1 MNTRSTLLVS
11 SALALTVLLAG
22 CSTGPV
28 SGSNHSS
35 SAPAANSTAT
45 GPHNDADV
53 AFALGMAAHHQ
64 QAIEMA
70 DMVLAKTGVDGKV
83 TDLAKKIK
91 AEQAPEITLMKSW
104 LTAWGQST
112 NSSEMSGMAMN
123 GMMSQSDMDALKSAD
138 GTTASTLFLTQ
149 MTQHHQGAIDMSN
162 EELSTGKNAAALELA
177 KNIISAQTTEIS
189 TMKQLLAGN

>member
-22 CSTGPV
+22 CSTGTV
-28 SGSNHSS
+28 SGTNHSS

-45 GPHNDADV
+45 GPHNDADI
-53 AFALGMAAHHQ
+53 AFALNMAAHHQ

-112 NSSEMSGMAMN
+112 DSSGMSGMEMN

-138 GTTASTLFLTQ
+138 GTTSSTLFLTQ
-149 MTQHHQGAIDMSN
+149 MTQHHQGAIDMSK